1 MERYYFGVNQIH
13 FTTLWS
19 RRIAIG
25 CGAEG
30 AALCAPRLCGE
41 WALYIKLID
50 DNC

>member
-30 AALCAPRLCGE
+30 AALCPLRLCGE
-41 WALYIKLID
+41 WGFIHRTHQ
-50 DNC
+50 